1 MPNWCGNIIEIKG
14 EKDHLENLKDKIV
27 NGQNGST
34 NFMEYLIGLG
44 NIPANY
50 YQGGWNDY
58 NCERFGTKWDF
69 KFSEVVIKLQEESIS
84 ISVGSAW
91 DPIIPFLSTL
101 CKMYNVTASLIYEES
116 GNDYG
121 GKAEIDSQGKICD
134 HMCSYNEALYLYQN
148 EYFWGT
154 VESYFEDQTYDDYE
168 EMTQSLHF
176 VSDED
181 KVKIDVMWNAN
192 KYNL

>member
-1 MPNWCGNIIEIKG
+1 MANWCGNVIEIKG
-14 EKDHLENLKDKIV
+14 EKDHLEKLKDKIA

-44 NIPANY
+44 NIPDDY
-50 YQGGWNDY
+50 HQGGWYEY

-69 KFSEVVIKLQEESIS
+69 PFIEVVYHLNEDSIS
-84 ISVGSAW
+84 IEVGSAW
-91 DPIIPFLSTL
+91 SPIIPFLSIL
-101 CKMYNVTASLIYEES
+101 CKMYNVSATILYDEPGE
-116 GNDYG
+116 DFG
-121 GKAEIDSQGKICD
+121 GKAEIDSQGNICD
-134 HMCSYNEALYLYQN
+134 HMCSYKEALYLYYN
-148 EYFWGT
+148 KYFW
-154 VESYFEDQTYDDYE
+154 ESVGSDFEDQFYDDYE